1 MPVSILSWVS
11 STRGCAITA
20 FPRCAAWLHAKRGG
34 RNDRAR
40 ICRVNG
46 GYDRLNPSGRN
57 SSNSVIVQKMRIV
70 QQTRG
75 DVVDELVEWV
85 RVSALTLARDSVP
98 GKLCAGRYPVVS
110 GETGDLDYRHS
121 LPVDRL
127 GDVPRH
133 AESTKSGLPS
143 GWWVV

>member
-1 MPVSILSWVS
+1 
-11 STRGCAITA
+11 
-20 FPRCAAWLHAKRGG
+20 
-34 RNDRAR
+34 
-40 ICRVNG
+40 
-46 GYDRLNPSGRN
+46 
-57 SSNSVIVQKMRIV
+57 MRIV